1 MNTSLRERLHPTNF
15 SLPPSPPGRYGTQ
28 AHRPESSMSRPLAT
42 ALLLLC
48 TMFWGFAFIAQKS
61 AMDSM
66 GPLTFAGVRFLLGGL
81 LILPLALH
89 ERRRRPMALTRTHWL
104 FIMAMSLV
112 FFFGSWLQQAG
123 LATTTATNGGFL
135 TGLYV
140 FFVPLLAFVLFRS
153 RPHPII
159 FVGVPL
165 ALVGIYYLNGGGLDS
180 FNGGD
185 GLIVGSAVFWALHV
199 ILLSHVARATGQPI
213 FVSCISFLVAGI
225 LASSIALA
233 TEAPT
238 IAAISSGWIE
248 IAYAA
253 VLSTAIGFTLQA
265 VGQQYVPPANAAII
279 LSAESLFAAL
289 GGALIL
295 GERLPAIGYAGA
307 TLIFTAIILVEAVP
321 PLWARRATHAPPI
334 SN

>member
-1 MNTSLRERLHPTNF
+1 
-15 SLPPSPPGRYGTQ
+15 
-28 AHRPESSMSRPLAT
+28 MSRPLAS

-66 GPLTFAGVRFLLGGL
+66 GPLTFAGVRFLIGGL

-89 ERRRRPMALTRTHWL
+89 ELRRKAIRLTGTHWF
-104 FIMAMSLV
+104 FILAMSTV
-112 FFFGSWLQQAG
+112 FFLGSWLQQAG

-140 FFVPLLAFVLFRS
+140 FFVPLLGFLLFRT
-153 RPHPII
+153 RPHP
-159 FVGVPL
+159 VVYAGVPL
-165 ALVGIYYLNGGGLDS
+165 ALVGIYFLNGGGLDT

-185 GLIVGSAVFWALHV
+185 WLIVASAVFWAMHV
-199 ILLSHVARATGQPI
+199 ILLGHVARMTGLPV
-213 FVSCISFLVAGI
+213 FVSSISFLFAGI
-225 LASSIALA
+225 AASAIALG

-238 IAAISSGWIE
+238 LEAISVGWIE

-253 VLSTAIGFTLQA
+253 VLSTAVGFTLQA
-265 VGQQYVPPANAAII
+265 IGQQHVPPANAAII

-289 GGALIL
+289 GGAVVL

-307 TLIFTAIILVEAVP
+307 ALIFTAILLVEAIP
-321 PLWARRATHAPPI
+321 ALWARRKPHEPRI
-334 SN
+334 VN